1 MSVSLTKS
9 YSEQVTITILS
20 MTRQNGIAG
29 QFAITATVRYSFPDA
44 PDQTTVTTFVGS
56 AYGGTPVMV
65 LSNGSQHHVT
75 DAGRFGEFSTEP
87 REWVRRFYA

>member
-1 MSVSLTKS
+1 
-9 YSEQVTITILS
+9 
-20 MTRQNGIAG
+20 MTRQAGIAG
-29 QFAITATVRYSFPDA
+29 QFTITATVRYSFPDA

-56 AYGGTPVMV
+56 TYGGAPVMV

-75 DAGRFGEFSTEP
+75 DAGRFGEFGTEP